1 MSKREELIQKYAND
15 LRTKCNVNPD
25 MDLLKKVTI
34 GCGPAIYSDDA
45 STVSATDP
53 SEIETVRNNFLIKK
67 LGLSDSPKLDEGI
80 NKVLNVY
87 GQSNRNKYRALVYY
101 LLTKHFGKESI
112 Y

>member
-87 GQSNRNKYRALVYY
+87 GQSNRNKYRAVV
-101 LLTKHFGKESI
+101 
-112 Y
+112 